1 MGARFQIEKL
11 NLIANPQ
18 NRKRPGTPIN
28 KSGAHIVM
36 LFLIFRLVGRNIV
49 LMKRFLSLL
58 ILMRLVSAQDVL
70 TSIGKSQHNGKV
82 VTMSVNSPK
91 CKI

>member
-1 MGARFQIEKL
+1 MK
-11 NLIANPQ
+11 
-18 NRKRPGTPIN
+18 
-28 KSGAHIVM
+28 H
-36 LFLIFRLVGRNIV
+36 FLP
-49 LMKRFLSLL
+49 LL